1 MGKKAHRFRVSE
13 ARRTT
18 HPVLKDIEKHWFTVP
33 AVAFPAGISTKVN
46 ARDPVGLNRRVY
58 RDVRESLEGKTAQAG
73 TFDLMNKGVTILA
86 EKVRLVDKE
95 KNIYEVTIDDEEG
108 GLVDGAHT
116 VAIIE
121 ESNADGTT
129 PLDQYVEVYIRTGL
143 TGGIITDIARGLNTG
158 MQVAPK
164 SIYNIDKVFD
174 WLKEEISGAPYANQF
189 SWKESDS
196 QEYDVRDLVG
206 ILELLNVFD
215 FPNHAGKHP
224 ISAYEKWSIPLDKFA
239 TDFNAHKDNL
249 SKSKYHRLRPLLKD
263 GLALFDH
270 IRRDFYEIH
279 KAKGGAPGK
288 MNIIEE
294 ASEKRGPFKFP
305 FAPKLPSAKYRL
317 TKGAAYPMLGAL
329 RNYVVADNGA
339 ATWDRPFSEILKEWE
354 EIGPLLVE
362 ETFSATK
369 EIGRMPDQLGKS
381 RPHWDKL
388 HMKVRLGLLTKQI
401 ESHAPTKKKIRLI

>member
-1 MGKKAHRFRVSE
+1 
-13 ARRTT
+13 
-18 HPVLKDIEKHWFTVP
+18 
-33 AVAFPAGISTKVN
+33 
-46 ARDPVGLNRRVY
+46 
-58 RDVRESLEGKTAQAG
+58 
-73 TFDLMNKGVTILA
+73 LA

-95 KNIYEVTIDDEEG
+95 KNIYEVTIDEEEG

-116 VAIIE
+116 AKIVE

-129 PLDQYVEVYIRTGL
+129 PPEQHVEVYIRTGL
-143 TGGIITDIARGLNTG
+143 SGGIITDIARGLNTG

-174 WLKEEISGAPYANQF
+174 WLKNEIAHTSYTNQF
-189 SWKESDS
+189 SWKESDA

-239 TDFNAHKDNL
+239 SDFQAHKDDL
-249 SKSKYHRLRPLLKD
+249 AESKYYRLRPILKD
-263 GLALFDH
+263 ALALYDH
-270 IRRDFYEIH
+270 IRRDFYEVH

-294 ASEKRGPFKFP
+294 ASDKRGPFKFP
-305 FAPKLPSAKYRL
+305 FANLPAGKYRL
-317 TKGAAYPMLGAL
+317 TKGAAYPMLAAL
-329 RNYVVADNGA
+329 RNFVVVDDDGYAN
-339 ATWDRPFSEILKEWE
+339 WDRPFTEILDEWND
-354 EIGPLLVE
+354 IGPMLIE
-362 ETFSATK
+362 ETFNATK
-369 EIGRMPDQLGKS
+369 EVGRMPDQLGKN

-388 HMKVRLGLLTKQI
+388 HMKVRLGLLQKQI
-401 ESHAPTKKKIRLI
+401 ELRETSKKRKKRAV